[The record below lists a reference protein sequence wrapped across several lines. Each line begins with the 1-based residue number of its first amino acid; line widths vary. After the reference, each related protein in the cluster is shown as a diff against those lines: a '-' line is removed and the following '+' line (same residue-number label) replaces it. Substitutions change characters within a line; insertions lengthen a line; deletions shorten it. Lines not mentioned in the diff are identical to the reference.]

1 MKNKLSYILRS
12 LPSIAIVIVFMGSV
26 CANYISYNYIEELEK
41 QIDKRDSLINKL
53 TVSNKLVEEY
63 FNVSEDSITK
73 KTIYTL
79 KDEKKDKI
87 IQTKTEYRR
96 ERVVEKTSFRRGD
109 NTYTPEEFLS
119 LVRDG
124 DSVWQDK
131 IMSIVEKYKSLA
143 KGYNKLIEEN
153 KNLHDSLVWQKMAL
167 GLIKRNYDIDYSF
180 WLDKGVYHVKLA
192 SDKAD
197 SAFILFPYF
206 KHKMGYDEKMKSW
219 SIKK

>member
-1 MKNKLSYILRS
+1 VKNKLSDILKS
-12 LPSIAIVIVFMGSV
+12 LPSIAIVIVFMGSI

-41 QIDKRDSLINKL
+41 QIDERDSLIKKL

-73 KTIYTL
+73 EPIYTL

-96 ERVVEKTSFRRGD
+96 ERVVVETSFRRG
-109 NTYTPEEFLS
+109 NKTYTPDELLS
-119 LVRDG
+119 IVRDG
-124 DSVWQDK
+124 DSMWQDK
-131 IMSIVEKYKSLA
+131 IMSIVEEYKSLA
-143 KGYNKLIEEN
+143 TDYNKLIGEN
-153 KNLHDSLVWQKMAL
+153 KNLQDSLVWQKMAL

-197 SAFILFPYF
+197 SAFILFPYY
-206 KHKMGYDEKMKSW
+206 KHKMRYDEKKNSW
-219 SIKK
+219 NIKQ